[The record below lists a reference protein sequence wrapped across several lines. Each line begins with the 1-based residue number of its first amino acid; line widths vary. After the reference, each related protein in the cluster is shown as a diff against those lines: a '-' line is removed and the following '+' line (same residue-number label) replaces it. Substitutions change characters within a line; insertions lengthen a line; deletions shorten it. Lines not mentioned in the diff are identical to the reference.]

1 MPLSEHAKPII
12 GFTLMSTIKKK
23 ETYELYDNVRVM
35 GIDYS
40 EGHMGD
46 DDFSLIIS
54 KILHPKERLPYTY
67 SLFRS
72 TLFTIGIVIDSYGSM
87 KYEDTTVEIR
97 PNMLFMNK
105 PGDLQEL
112 RWEEVTETYGL
123 LFSEDFILKY
133 AGISIYEVFP
143 FLLFERH
150 LPLHTSAA
158 FQQELRAI
166 ILLIH
171 QELKK
176 DSPLKKKLCA
186 NLLTRILLKIK
197 QEFWVGYSVHNVQSK
212 NPDILNDF
220 LQNLEYHYD
229 QLLKGKVKQI
239 LHIKDY
245 AEMQQLHENYLSTV
259 LKEKT
264 GKTAGQ
270 LIAEKTL
277 STAKILIQD
286 SQYTMKEIAFMLGFS
301 YTSYF
306 SIFFKKHT
314 GMTPLDYRKQS
325 LLD

>member
-1 MPLSEHAKPII
+1 
-12 GFTLMSTIKKK
+12 MSKVKNK
-23 ETYELYDNVRVM
+23 EIYDFYDNVRIM
-35 GIDYS
+35 GSNFS
-40 EGHMGD
+40 EGHIGD
-46 DDFSLIIS
+46 EDFSLIIS
-54 KILHPKERLPYTY
+54 KILHPKERLPWTY
-67 SLFRS
+67 PLHRATHFI
-72 TLFTIGIVIDSYGSM
+72 IGIVIDSYGSM
-87 KYEDTTVEIR
+87 RYEDVTVDIS

-133 AGISIYEVFP
+133 AGISIYKMFP

-150 LPLHTSAA
+150 LPLHTTSE
-158 FQQELRAI
+158 FQQELKKI
-166 ILLIH
+166 VLVIY

-186 NLLTRILLKIK
+186 NLLTKILLKIK
-197 QEFWVGYSVHNVQSK
+197 QEFWVGYSVHNVQSR
-212 NPDILNDF
+212 NPDILSDF
-220 LQNLEYHYD
+220 TQNLEYHYD
-229 QLLKGKVKQI
+229 QLLKGKVKQV

-245 AEMQQLHENYLSTV
+245 AEMQQLHENYLSTI

-270 LIAEKTL
+270 LIADKTL
-277 STAKILIQD
+277 GTAKILIQD
-286 SQYTMKEIAFMLGFS
+286 SRYTMKEIAYMLGFT

-314 GMTPLDYRKQS
+314 GITPLDYRKKS
-325 LLD
+325 LQD

>member
-1 MPLSEHAKPII
+1 MAKIE
-12 GFTLMSTIKKK
+12 KK
-23 ETYELYDNVRVM
+23 ETHDFYDTVKVM
-35 GIDYS
+35 GSNFS
-40 EGHMGD
+40 EGHVGD
-46 DDFSLIIS
+46 EDFSLIIS
-54 KILHPKERLPYTY
+54 KILHPKERLPWTYT
-67 SLFRS
+67 LHRS
-72 TLFTIGIVIDSYGSM
+72 IFFVIGIVIDSYGSM
-87 KYEDTTVEIR
+87 RYEDVTVDIR

-112 RWEEVTETYGL
+112 TWEDVTETYGL
-123 LFSEDFILKY
+123 LFSEDFIVKY
-133 AGISIYEVFP
+133 AGISIYKTFP

-150 LPLHTSAA
+150 LPLHTSAE
-158 FQQELRAI
+158 FQQELRTI

-176 DSPLKKKLCA
+176 DTPLKKKICA

-197 QEFWVGYSVHNVQSK
+197 QEFWAGYSVNNVESR

-220 LQNLEYHYD
+220 TQNLEYHYD

-245 AEMQQLHENYLSTV
+245 AEMQQLHENYLSTI
-259 LKEKT
+259 LKERT

-286 SQYTMKEIAFMLGFS
+286 SQYTMKEIAYMLGFS

-314 GMTPLDYRKQS
+314 GLTPLDYRKKS
-325 LLD
+325 L

>member
-1 MPLSEHAKPII
+1 MAKIE
-12 GFTLMSTIKKK
+12 KK
-23 ETYELYDNVRVM
+23 ETHYLYDNVKVL
-35 GIDYS
+35 GSNFSD
-40 EGHMGD
+40 GLVGD

-54 KILHPKERLPYTY
+54 KIVHPKEKLPWT
-67 SLFRS
+67 STLHRS
-72 TLFTIGIVIDSYGSM
+72 TFFVIGIVIDSYGSM
-87 KYEDTTVEIR
+87 RYEDVTVDIT
-97 PNMLFMNK
+97 PNMLFMSK

-112 RWEEVTETYGL
+112 RWEEITETYGL
-123 LFSEDFILKY
+123 LFSEDFIIKH
-133 AGISIYEVFP
+133 AGISIYKTFP

-150 LPLHTSAA
+150 LPLHTSAE
-158 FQQELRAI
+158 FQQELKTI
-166 ILLIH
+166 ILLIY

-197 QEFWVGYSVHNVQSK
+197 QEFWEGYSINTVQSR

-220 LQNLEYHYD
+220 IQNLEYHYE
-229 QLLKGKVKQI
+229 QLQKGKVKHV

-245 AEMQQLHENYLSTV
+245 AEMQQLHENYLSTI
-259 LKEKT
+259 LKERT

-277 STAKILIQD
+277 STAKILIKD
-286 SQYTMKEIAFMLGFS
+286 SQYTMKEIAYMLGFS

-314 GMTPLDYRKQS
+314 GLTPLDYRKKS
-325 LLD
+325 LEE

>member
-1 MPLSEHAKPII
+1 MGKIE
-12 GFTLMSTIKKK
+12 KK
-23 ETYELYDNVRVM
+23 ETHYLYDNAKVL
-35 GIDYS
+35 GSNFS
-40 EGHMGD
+40 EGLVGD
-46 DDFSLIIS
+46 EDFSLIIS
-54 KILHPKERLPYTY
+54 KIVHPKEKLPWT
-67 SLFRS
+67 STLHRS
-72 TLFTIGIVIDSYGSM
+72 TFFVIGIVIDSYGSM
-87 KYEDTTVEIR
+87 RYEDVTVDIT
-97 PNMLFMNK
+97 PNMLFMSK

-112 RWEEVTETYGL
+112 RWEEITETYGL
-123 LFSEDFILKY
+123 LFSEDFIVKY
-133 AGISIYEVFP
+133 AGISIYKTFP

-150 LPLHTSAA
+150 LPLHTSAE
-158 FQQELRAI
+158 FQQELKTI
-166 ILLIH
+166 ILLIY

-197 QEFWVGYSVHNVQSK
+197 QEFWEGYTVHTVQSR

-220 LQNLEYHYD
+220 TQNLEYHYD

-245 AEMQQLHENYLSTV
+245 AEMQQLHENYLSTI
-259 LKEKT
+259 LKERT

-277 STAKILIQD
+277 STAKILIQN
-286 SQYTMKEIAFMLGFS
+286 SQYTMKEIGYMLGFT

-314 GMTPLDYRKQS
+314 GFTPLDYRKKN
-325 LLD
+325 L

>member
-1 MPLSEHAKPII
+1 MAKIE
-12 GFTLMSTIKKK
+12 KK
-23 ETYELYDNVRVM
+23 ETYDLYDTVKVM
-35 GIDYS
+35 GSNFS
-40 EGHMGD
+40 EGHVGD
-46 DDFSLIIS
+46 EDFSLIIS
-54 KILHPKERLPYTY
+54 KILHPKERLPWTYT
-67 SLFRS
+67 LHRS
-72 TLFTIGIVIDSYGSM
+72 TFFVIGIVIDSYGSM
-87 KYEDTTVEIR
+87 RYEDMTVDIT

-112 RWEEVTETYGL
+112 TWEEVTETYGL
-123 LFSEDFILKY
+123 LFSEDFIVKY
-133 AGISIYEVFP
+133 AGISIYKTFP

-150 LPLHTSAA
+150 LPLHTSAE
-158 FQQELRAI
+158 FQQELRTI
-166 ILLIH
+166 IQLIH

-176 DSPLKKKLCA
+176 DTPLKKKICA

-197 QEFWVGYSVHNVQSK
+197 QEFWAGYSVNNIESR

-220 LQNLEYHYD
+220 TQNLEYHYD

-245 AEMQQLHENYLSTV
+245 AEMQQLHENYLSTI
-259 LKEKT
+259 LKERT

-286 SQYTMKEIAFMLGFS
+286 SQYTMKEIAYMLGFS

-314 GMTPLDYRKQS
+314 GLTPLDYRKKS
-325 LLD
+325 L